1 MPIGDVQTL
10 RFIMYKEREEYSRL
24 EKEKEQA
31 KKKMAENKAAN
42 KPEDDGI
49 EPILSMFPLPEPSPF
64 SNGGLLGGLF
74 G

>member
-1 MPIGDVQTL
+1 
-10 RFIMYKEREEYSRL
+10 
-24 EKEKEQA
+24 
-31 KKKMAENKAAN
+31 MAENKAAN